1 MGIRSALTTLFTLLL
16 VVVALSLIMGTLLG
30 QPVLL
35 SYVETGSMQPTLDPG
50 DGFIAI
56 PAQVAGPVEEGDVV
70 TFRAEKLHG
79 GGLTTHRVVGRT
91 DRGYITQGDA
101 NSFTDQSGV
110 EPPVKDAQVVAVTVQ
125 VGENVVAIPHF
136 GTVATGSRD
145 VLTAVQKRLSTL
157 VGSRALLGAQ
167 GIAYLFFAATM
178 LAYLFDLFRK
188 RGKKGRSR
196 NRTRDTGVDV
206 RLIAGGFAILL
217 VLGATASMVAPAG
230 TQQYG
235 VVSAE
240 FESDRPD
247 VIPSG
252 ESKNRTYPVSNNGVI
267 PVHVFLEPASQG
279 IDVTPQELSVAGND
293 YRNATV
299 TLSAPPQTGYNRR
312 FLVEHRYLA
321 VLPPSMI
328 RALYQ
333 VHPWL
338 PIIAIDALIGIP
350 FYLLSVRLIG
360 SGRIRS
366 RSRDAPSVL
375 QRLRSRF
382 T

>member
-16 VVVALSLIMGTLLG
+16 VFAALSLIMGTLLG

-56 PAQVAGPVEEGDVV
+56 PAQVAGPVEKGDVV
-70 TFRAEKLHG
+70 TFRAEELHG

-125 VGENVVAIPHF
+125 VGENVVVIPHF

-145 VLTAVQKRLSTL
+145 VLTAVQERLSTL

-167 GIAYLFFAATM
+167 GIAHLFFAATM
-178 LAYLFDLFRK
+178 LVYLLDLFRK

-217 VLGATASMVAPAG
+217 VLGATASMIAPAG

-240 FESDRPD
+240 FESDRLD

-252 ESKNRTYPVSNNGVI
+252 ESKNRTYPVSNNGVR
-267 PVHVFLEPASQG
+267 S
-279 IDVTPQELSVAGND
+279 SVGD
-293 YRNATV
+293 C
-299 TLSAPPQTGYNRR
+299 
-312 FLVEHRYLA
+312 
-321 VLPPSMI
+321 
-328 RALYQ
+328 
-333 VHPWL
+333 
-338 PIIAIDALIGIP
+338 
-350 FYLLSVRLIG
+350 G
-360 SGRIRS
+360 SG
-366 RSRDAPSVL
+366 
-375 QRLRSRF
+375 
-382 T
+382 